1 MGPDTALVVRNRVF
15 EKSFRIATADP
26 GGVRA
31 SNLRKAAV
39 TLTLSLNTISTLAEA
54 EPRYPITECRSSL
67 MVSAVADWAGVT

>member
-54 EPRYPITECRSSL
+54 EPRYPITECQSWL
-67 MVSAVADWAGVT
+67 MD